1 MVAAGGTAD
10 QLRLQQILRKRLLC
24 SEGVESSHCYT
35 KEAAQGSAD
44 AVAEV
49 AQSPDSEVGR
59 RFSLD
64 ASDTPPLTYSPPG
77 SPTKETPGNGP
88 EAWKANEDEAEST
101 DGLPDQAEEGD
112 LHYDWQFELMNSMPR
127 EKALELARVLK
138 RSEQEKAKES
148 AKLRQEVVELKRQM
162 SNKQD
167 LREGQGHVQRTSY
180 ISWRCMAFLIA
191 VVVAAVG
198 IAMKVTPQLHGESRL
213 VDLQAAEEKLR
224 TSTTTTMMH
233 QELTPQEAIEKSPLP
248 EPVTPAPSTV
258 VPEVPAP
265 AATPTPM
272 PPVHSPMPKPPVLG
286 AKVISGV
293 SHTHLWH
300 QALSQD
306 TTALGPAKD
315 ATMKASLK
323 AVGSNFPKVTE
334 AYRFLQLDVSRALLD
349 GRQVALQVTLQVLNV
364 GVSTWPE
371 RTSLK
376 LIHGVGMGLPSL
388 MVGQKVLPGQH
399 IDLSLQLEVPNRGH
413 GDGNDLMRNM
423 WVLVGRNDEPFGP
436 LLVAEIRFTA

>member
-1 MVAAGGTAD
+1 MVAAVGGTAD
-10 QLRLQQILRKRLLC
+10 TRLQQILRKRLLC

-49 AQSPDSEVGR
+49 AQSPESEVGR

-64 ASDTPPLTYSPPG
+64 ASDTPPTHSPRG
-77 SPTKETPGNGP
+77 SPDSTKETAGP

-167 LREGQGHVQRTSY
+167 LREGNVGHVQRTSC
-180 ISWRCMAFLIA
+180 ISWRCISFLVA
-191 VVVAAVG
+191 VVAAAVG
-198 IAMKVTPQLHGESRL
+198 IAMKAPQLSELRL
-213 VDLQAAEEKLR
+213 KTTALQEEKLP
-224 TSTTTTMMH
+224 TSTTTTMMD
-233 QELTPQEAIEKSPLP
+233 QELAPPPEAIEKAPL
-248 EPVTPAPSTV
+248 TPAPSTSV
-258 VPEVPAP
+258 VPEAPGTPAEP
-265 AATPTPM
+265 TPTPM

-306 TTALGPAKD
+306 ARALGPAKD

-364 GVSTWPE
+364 GVGTWPE

-399 IDLSLQLEVPNRGH
+399 IDLSLQLEVPNRGR

-423 WVLVGRNDEPFGP
+423 WVLVDGRSDEPFGP